1 MTTSGTITFNPPID
15 EIIEEAYER
24 TNIRGTRTGY
34 QLKSA
39 RRSLNIL
46 FSEWANRG
54 IQLWEIKQ
62 ASVNLVQAQAT
73 YSTAANS
80 VGYPTDISDVLE
92 AWIRNNSSGTSADVS
107 LTKIDRSQYAAIPN
121 KQAQGTPSQYYVD
134 RLIAPT
140 VTLYTTPSS
149 SFSSAVTPT
158 TFQLCFFYL
167 ARIQDAGAYTNTAD
181 VVYRFYPCMIS
192 GLAYYLSIKYSPDR
206 TEGLRLLYE
215 DELARALNEDSQG
228 TSSFITP
235 QTFYGDG
242 V

>member
-158 TFQLCFFYL
+158 NFQLCFFYL

>member
-1 MTTSGTITFNPPID
+1 M
-15 EIIEEAYER
+15 Y
-24 TNIRGTRTGY
+24 
-34 QLKSA
+34 
-39 RRSLNIL
+39 
-46 FSEWANRG
+46 
-54 IQLWEIKQ
+54 
-62 ASVNLVQAQAT
+62 
-73 YSTAANS
+73 
-80 VGYPTDISDVLE
+80 
-92 AWIRNNSSGTSADVS
+92 
-107 LTKIDRSQYAAIPN
+107 
-121 KQAQGTPSQYYVD
+121 TPSQYYVD
-134 RLIAPT
+134 RLVAPT

-149 SFSSAVTPT
+149 SFSSADTPT
-158 TFQLCFFYL
+158 NFQLCFFYL
-167 ARIQDAGAYTNTAD
+167 ARIQDVGAYTNTAD

>member
-1 MTTSGTITFNPPID
+1 MATSGTITFNPPID

-80 VGYPTDISDVLE
+80 TGYPTDISDVLE

-121 KQAQGTPSQYYVD
+121 KAAQGTPSQYYVD
-134 RLIAPT
+134 RLVAPT

-149 SFSSAVTPT
+149 SFSSADTPT
-158 TFQLCFFYL
+158 NFQLCFFYL
-167 ARIQDAGAYTNTAD
+167 ARIQDVGAYTNTAD

>member
-62 ASVNLVQAQAT
+62 ASVTLVQGQAT

-80 VGYPTDISDVLE
+80 VGFPTDISDVLE

-134 RLIAPT
+134 RLVAPT
-140 VTLYTTPSS
+140 VTLYGTPSG
-149 SFSSAVTPT
+149 SFSSTTTPT
-158 TFQLCFFYL
+158 NFQLCFFYL

>member
-1 MTTSGTITFNPPID
+1 MTTSGTIAFNPPID
-15 EIIEEAYER
+15 DIIEEAYER
-24 TNIRGTRTGY
+24 TGMRGTRTGY

-54 IQLWEIKQ
+54 LQLWSIKQ
-62 ASVNLVQAQAT
+62 AAVNLVQAQAT
-73 YSTAANS
+73 YSTAAGS
-80 VGYPTDISDVLE
+80 TGYPADISDVLE

-121 KQAQGTPSQYYVD
+121 KAAQGTPSQYYVD
-134 RLIAPT
+134 RLVAPT
-140 VTLYTTPSS
+140 ITVYGTPSA
-149 SFSSAVTPT
+149 SFSSAGTPT
-158 TFQLCFFYL
+158 NFQLCFFYL
-167 ARIQDAGAYTNTAD
+167 ARLQDVGAYTNTAD

-206 TEGLRLLYE
+206 TESLRLLYE
-215 DELARALNEDSQG
+215 DELARALKEDSQG
-228 TSSFITP
+228 TSSYISP
-235 QTFYGDG
+235 MTFYGDG

>member
-15 EIIEEAYER
+15 DIIEEAYER
-24 TNIRGTRTGY
+24 TNIRGTRSGY

-54 IQLWEIKQ
+54 VHLWEIKE
-62 ASVNLVQAQAT
+62 ATVPLVQGQA
-73 YSTAANS
+73 
-80 VGYPTDISDVLE
+80 V
-92 AWIRNNSSGTSADVS
+92 
-107 LTKIDRSQYAAIPN
+107 DRSAYAALPN
-121 KQAQGTPSQYYVD
+121 KLTQGTPSQYYVQ

-140 VTLYTTPSS
+140 ISLYATPSA
-149 SFSSAVTPT
+149 SFSGAN
-158 TFQLCFFYL
+158 FQLKFYYM

-192 GLAYYLSIKYSPDR
+192 GLAYYLSVKYSPER
-206 TEGLRLLYE
+206 TQELRMMYE
-215 DELARALNEDSQG
+215 DEFARALNEDSQG
-228 TSSFITP
+228 TSSFISP

>member
-1 MTTSGTITFNPPID
+1 MTTSGTIAFNPPID
-15 EIIEEAYER
+15 DIIEEAYER
-24 TNIRGTRTGY
+24 TGMRGTRTGY

-54 IQLWEIKQ
+54 LQLWSIKQ
-62 ASVNLVQAQAT
+62 AAVNLVQAQAT
-73 YSTAANS
+73 YSTAAGS
-80 VGYPTDISDVLE
+80 TGYPADISDVLE

-121 KQAQGTPSQYYVD
+121 KAAQGTPSQYYVD
-134 RLIAPT
+134 RLVAPT
-140 VTLYTTPSS
+140 VTVYATPSA
-149 SFSSAVTPT
+149 SFSSVGTPT
-158 TFQLCFFYL
+158 NFQLCFFYL
-167 ARIQDAGAYTNTAD
+167 ARLQDVGAYTNTAD

-215 DELARALNEDSQG
+215 DELMRALKEDSQG
-228 TSSFITP
+228 TSSYISP
-235 QTFYGDG
+235 MTFYGDG

>member
-1 MTTSGTITFNPPID
+1 MATSGTTTFNPSID
-15 EIIEEAYER
+15 DIIEEAYER
-24 TNIRGTRTGY
+24 TNIRGARTGY

-54 IQLWEIKQ
+54 IQLWSIKQ
-62 ASVNLVQAQAT
+62 ASVTLVQGQGT

-80 VGYPTDISDVLE
+80 VGFPTDISDVLE

-107 LTKIDRSQYAAIPN
+107 LTKIDRSQFAAIPN
-121 KQAQGTPSQYYVD
+121 KEVQGTPSQYYVN
-134 RLIAPT
+134 RLVAPT
-140 VTLYTTPSS
+140 VTVYTTPSG
-149 SFSSAVTPT
+149 SFSSTTTPT
-158 TFQLCFFYL
+158 NFQLCFFYL

-206 TEGLRLLYE
+206 TENLRLLYE
-215 DELARALNEDSQG
+215 DELMRALKEDSQG

>member
-1 MTTSGTITFNPPID
+1 MATSGTITFNPPID
-15 EIIEEAYER
+15 DIIEEAYER
-24 TNIRGTRTGY
+24 TNIRGTRSGY

-80 VGYPTDISDVLE
+80 TGYPTDISDVLE

-121 KQAQGTPSQYYVD
+121 KAAQGTPSQYYVD
-134 RLIAPT
+134 RLVAPT

-149 SFSSAVTPT
+149 SFSSADTPT
-158 TFQLCFFYL
+158 NFQLCFFYL
-167 ARIQDAGAYTNTAD
+167 ARIQDVGAYTNTAD

>member
-15 EIIEEAYER
+15 DIIEEAYER
-24 TNIRGTRTGY
+24 TNIRGVRTGY

-80 VGYPTDISDVLE
+80 TGYPTDISDVLE

-121 KQAQGTPSQYYVD
+121 KAAQGTPSQYYVD
-134 RLIAPT
+134 RLVAPT

-149 SFSSAVTPT
+149 SFSSADTPT
-158 TFQLCFFYL
+158 NFQLCFFYL
-167 ARIQDAGAYTNTAD
+167 ARIQDVGAYTNTAD

>member
-1 MTTSGTITFNPPID
+1 MATSGTITFNPPID
-15 EIIEEAYER
+15 DIIEEAYER
-24 TNIRGTRTGY
+24 TNIRGVRTGY

-80 VGYPTDISDVLE
+80 TGYPTDISDVLE

-121 KQAQGTPSQYYVD
+121 KAAQGTPSQYYVD
-134 RLIAPT
+134 RLVAPT

-149 SFSSAVTPT
+149 SFSSADTPT
-158 TFQLCFFYL
+158 NFQLCFFYL
-167 ARIQDAGAYTNTAD
+167 ARIQDVGAYTNTAD

>member
-1 MTTSGTITFNPPID
+1 MATSGTITFNPSID

-54 IQLWEIKQ
+54 VQLWEIKQ
-62 ASVNLVQAQAT
+62 ASVNLVEGQAT
-73 YSTAANS
+73 YSTAAGS
-80 VGYPTDISDVLE
+80 TGYPTDISDVLE
-92 AWIRNNSSGTSADVS
+92 AWDRNNTTATAPVDTSLS
-107 LTKIDRSQYAAIPN
+107 KIDRSAYAALPN
-121 KQAQGTPSQYYVD
+121 KLTKGTPSQYYVQ

-140 VTLYTTPSS
+140 VSIYATPSS
-149 SFSSAVTPT
+149 SFSGAN
-158 TFQLCFFYL
+158 FQLKFYYM

-192 GLAYYLSIKYSPDR
+192 GLAYYLSVKYSPER
-206 TEGLRLLYE
+206 TQELRLMYE
-215 DELARALNEDSQG
+215 DEFARALNEDSQG
-228 TSSFITP
+228 TSSYISP